1 MSPQRAKAA
10 TQRQQGAGNRCGSP
24 SKEEKAE
31 QKFRSSGL
39 FGRAAVYFK
48 MLGPGLITGA
58 SDDDPSGIGTY
69 IQAGA
74 QFGLGQLWT
83 ALFSFP
89 LIAGIQEI
97 CGRVAMQT
105 GHSLTEVI
113 REHYSRPVL
122 YFCVSVLL
130 IANTVNLGADL
141 GGMAAACQ
149 LLLGLPFVVWLLLI
163 TTVTVLLQVFM
174 EYKKYAQVLRFLT
187 LSLLSYALVF
197 FVTPGAWR
205 QLLERTLIPS
215 LQLNR
220 DYLLSLVAILG
231 TTISPYLFFWQTN
244 LIVEEKIADGKLTTA
259 DSSETTAETSETTAE
274 TSETTAD
281 SSAAAACPEAS
292 RVELKWMRTD
302 VLSGMFLSN
311 LIMWFIIATAAGT
324 LFTHGERKVDSALQA
339 AKMLEPIAGSFA
351 SALFATGIVGT
362 GLLAIPVFA
371 GSAAYAIAE
380 TFKMRKGL
388 YLKMRQAPGFY
399 AIIILSTT
407 IGFLI
412 NLCGIDPIKALY
424 YAAVLNGIIAPPL
437 LVMIMLISGNRQI
450 MKDKINTRLSSFLG
464 WFTTAAMTC
473 AALALL
479 VSFWG

>member
-1 MSPQRAKAA
+1 MSPKRAK
-10 TQRQQGAGNRCGSP
+10 TVRQRRQGAGNRRGP
-24 SKEEKAE
+24 LSKEEKAE
-31 QKFRSSGL
+31 KKFRRSGP
-39 FGRAAVYFK
+39 FGRAAVYLK

-130 IANTVNLGADL
+130 VANTVNLGADL

-149 LLLGLPFVVWLLLI
+149 LLLGLPFVVWLLFI
-163 TTVTVLLQVFM
+163 TLVTVLLQVFM
-174 EYKKYAQVLRFLT
+174 EYKKYAQVLRLLT

-197 FVTPGAWR
+197 CVTPRAWPK
-205 QLLERTLIPS
+205 LLSATLIPS
-215 LQLNR
+215 IQLNR

-244 LIVEEKIADGKLTTA
+244 LIVEEKIADGKI
-259 DSSETTAETSETTAE
+259 TTAERS
-274 TSETTAD
+274 
-281 SSAAAACPEAS
+281 EAS

-324 LFTHGERKVDSALQA
+324 LFVHGEKKVDSALQA
-339 AKMLEPIAGSFA
+339 AKMLEPIAGRFA
-351 SALFATGIVGT
+351 SVLFATGIVGT

-399 AIIILSTT
+399 AVIVVSTA

-412 NLCGIDPIKALY
+412 DLLGIDPIKALY

-437 LVMIMLISGNRQI
+437 LVMIMLISGNRHI
-450 MKDKINTRLSSFLG
+450 MNDKINTRLSSLLG

-473 AALALL
+473 ATVALL
-479 VSFWG
+479 VTFWA